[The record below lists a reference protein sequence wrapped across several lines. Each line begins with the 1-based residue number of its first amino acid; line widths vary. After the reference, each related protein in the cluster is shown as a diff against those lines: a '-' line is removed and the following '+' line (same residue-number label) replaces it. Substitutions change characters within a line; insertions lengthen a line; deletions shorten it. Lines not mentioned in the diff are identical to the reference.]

1 MTDQRGVSPCRDAT
15 AIYKQSAYLCKTSD
29 AEANII
35 STTTTTTKMKI
46 MRHIQLDYTINATGC
61 FLTFSGFVF
70 KFLK

>member
-1 MTDQRGVSPCRDAT
+1 MTDQRGVSPCRDAI

-35 STTTTTTKMKI
+35 STATTPKMKI

-61 FLTFSGFVF
+61 FLTFSSFVF